1 MERQALQSNM
11 SIKQHIHD
19 LETAINDLKS
29 NDLPIEDQVTLYQQT
44 IKNAAQLHEKINKI
58 SESIQK
64 TSPIKH
70 EL

>member
-1 MERQALQSNM
+1 M

-44 IKNAAQLHEKINKI
+44 IKTQPNFMKNQ
-58 SESIQK
+58 
-64 TSPIKH
+64 
-70 EL
+70 

>member
-29 NDLPIEDQVTLYQQT
+29 NDLPIEDQITLYQQT

-64 TSPIKH
+64 TSPTKH

>member
-64 TSPIKH
+64 TSPTKH

>member
-1 MERQALQSNM
+1 M
-11 SIKQHIHD
+11 SIKQHIHN

-64 TSPIKH
+64 TSPTKH